1 MKKTIMTAMLSLA
14 VAMGAGAQEAD
25 QLRVYINPGHGG
37 WTPNDRPCS
46 LVGHATPSRYNTDTL
61 AFFES
66 NTNLQKA
73 FGLMERLIDYG
84 FKFDRTLNQTGDES
98 TIGAARDLENNIV
111 LSRVKCGPYHS
122 DNGAESQM
130 GDAWPEDGY
139 IFNRSLTEI
148 SAEVEANNFDV
159 FISIHSNAMN
169 DGDYTNFPLYL
180 YRGYDNC
187 RADEG
192 NLDADF
198 QKESR
203 RMAELCWPYSFENPH
218 STWTDFSATRMN
230 LCGDIDFYGKS
241 SAVAGSKGYLG
252 VLKHTTPGF
261 LVEGYFHTY
270 HPARHRA
277 MNHDV
282 SRIEGVAYARGVG
295 EYFGLAKENFGTIYG
310 IVRDAHTKFADKAYS
325 PNPKSDD
332 VYLPLNDVI
341 VVLKQDG
348 LEVARYV
355 TDEYY
360 NGAYVFDGVPA
371 GEYTLSFSHPDYVE
385 AEDIPVTVKDGYT
398 VYPKTFLTDKEYVDP
413 AEVFENYPDP
423 MAAYSAYVPADEYAF
438 ATDYADVEIPGLE
451 GQIIRR
457 VIARD
462 GRLYVLAHDKKYEYA
477 AKLEGDARPVV
488 TLLVYD
494 LKEKKVLATV
504 STAGT
509 HGSLADVSDIQL
521 TADGYLLGCN
531 QTKTQDT
538 DNEIQAGDEGR
549 GTFIIYKWAND
560 EEGLPT
566 GDPEAWLTLQ
576 DAGNWYRAYP
586 GHFAYS
592 GTTVD
597 GMAVVNMPSITAPNH
612 MLRNTLITV
621 TEGVADGGVFNQSPN
636 SWGEPVI
643 GMDYNMFTSPLDP
656 DKFYMVGSGEKGIAE
671 FSYHHGD
678 KKAELSNGS
687 SDFMSLNAP
696 GQVGIFKY
704 AGASYMV
711 VPAQNEIGATGVKL
725 VNLSDNI
732 ASATVIKTHDT
743 EGEAAAG
750 SVATFGEVE
759 IERNILDEPIGAYVT
774 LYMLRDGKLTK
785 YSTRGVK
792 QPVNR
797 AAFAYG
803 LGVTEGEDN
812 YTITFSVSA
821 DVPQAVFTATPVA
834 EGEAVTVELGALD
847 KGEHSVVID
856 SNILE
861 NEVDYTWSISVTNKA
876 NVKPEEVYCENYSK
890 AVRGGIVIITDP
902 EVESF
907 GYVTVAHGAA
917 AGFDV
922 YTPAGELVASG
933 LHKGHELL
941 GGSSNKNESDMHR
954 GHEHD
959 GMAVFAGLGD
969 KASGLVAFN
978 PADYTAEPFTLY
990 GGTKESAGHY
1000 MLNGNNLGG
1009 NVAGLCFTES
1019 GNNTKLFTFSQD
1031 HEGKNGA
1038 GDNENMLVYYPIGT
1052 SWQITTKPTI
1062 VGHKWLLANRN
1073 VDLMAYGTGFFGAQI
1088 RSAGNNSAGTPCF
1101 VYISYNPSNPT
1112 ETKIELNSSEID
1124 EVDNSNS
1131 SIAIS
1136 CDGKTAAAGMVG
1148 EILIFD
1154 VEWDGSTPTF
1164 SYSYSIPTNS
1174 TAWGHMR
1181 FDYAGNLHYY
1191 QREDKGYHIYTLTHG
1206 AQTVTTPARSSYVLK
1221 GKTDITDITED
1232 YSDVAPVYY
1241 DLRGVMVDPSRTA
1254 PGIYIKVQGTKAQKV
1269 VIK

>member
-14 VAMGAGAQEAD
+14 VALGAGAQEAD

-46 LVGHATPSRYNTDTL
+46 LVGHATPSRNNTDTL

-73 FGLMERLIDYG
+73 LGLMERLIDYG
-84 FKFDRTLNQTGDES
+84 FKFDRSLNQSGEES
-98 TIGAARDLENNIV
+98 TVGAARDLENNIV

-130 GDAWPEDGY
+130 GASWPSDGY
-139 IFNRSLTEI
+139 IYNRSLTEI

-180 YRGYDNC
+180 YRGYNNC

-218 STWTDFSATRMN
+218 SVWTDFTATRMN

-277 MNHDV
+277 MNNDV
-282 SRIEGVAYARGVG
+282 SRVEGVAYARGVAD
-295 EYFGLAKENFGTIYG
+295 YFGLERESFGTIYG
-310 IVRDAHTKFADKAYS
+310 IVRDAHTKFADKAYI

-332 VYLPLNDVI
+332 VYLPLNGVTVI
-341 VVLKQDG
+341 LKKDEV
-348 LEVARYV
+348 EVARYE

-360 NGAYVFDGVPA
+360 NGAYVFDRVEEGN
-371 GEYTLSFSHPDYVE
+371 YTISFSHPDYLE
-385 AEDIPVTVKDGYT
+385 GEELTVTVKAGET
-398 VYPKTFLTDKEYVDP
+398 LYPKTFLTDKEYEEPPVIY
-413 AEVFENYPDP
+413 ENYPDP
-423 MAAYSAYVPADEYAF
+423 LASFSSFVPADEYSF
-438 ATDYADVEIPGLE
+438 TTDFSNVAIPGLE
-451 GQIIRR
+451 GQVIRR

-477 AKLEGDARPVV
+477 AVLEGDARPVV

-494 LKEKKVLATV
+494 LKDKKVLANV

-509 HGSLADVSDIQL
+509 HGSLADLSDIQL

-560 EEGLPT
+560 EDGLPT
-566 GDPEAWLTLQ
+566 GDPDAWLTLQ

-612 MLRNTLITV
+612 MLRNTLITI
-621 TEGVADGGVFNQSPN
+621 TDGVADGGVFNQSPN

-643 GMDYNMFTSPLDP
+643 GMDYNMFTSPLED
-656 DKFYMVGSGEKGIAE
+656 DHFYMIGSGEKGIAE

-678 KKAELSNGS
+678 KKAELSNGN
-687 SDFMSLNAP
+687 SDFLSLKAP

-704 AGASYMV
+704 AGRSYVV
-711 VPAQNEIGATGVKL
+711 VPAYDENGVAGVKL
-725 VNLSDNI
+725 VDMTNNI
-732 ASATVIKTHDT
+732 SSATIVPIYNT
-743 EGEAAAG
+743 EVAGAAG

-759 IERNILDEPIGAYVT
+759 IDRDVMDVPTGAFVT

-785 YSTRGVK
+785 FTTRGVK
-792 QPVNR
+792 QPVHR

-803 LGVTEGEDN
+803 LNVEEGEDS
-812 YTITFSVSA
+812 YTISYSLSDDVASVTFV
-821 DVPQAVFTATPVA
+821 ATPVGG
-834 EGEAVTVELGALD
+834 GEDVTVELGAAS
-847 KGEHSVVID
+847 KGSYTAQID
-856 SNILE
+856 RSSMEADVEYN
-861 NEVDYTWSISVTNKA
+861 WSINVVNKP
-876 NVKPEEVYCENYSK
+876 NVKAEEVFCENYSK
-890 AVRGGIVIITDP
+890 AVRGGIVAITDP
-902 EVESF
+902 EAESF
-907 GYVTVAHGAA
+907 GYITVAHGAA

-941 GGSSNKNESDMHR
+941 GGSSNKNESDLHR
-954 GHEHD
+954 GHERD
-959 GMAVFAGLGD
+959 GLAVFAGLGD

-1000 MLNGNNLGG
+1000 MLNGENLGG

-1019 GNNTKLFTFSQD
+1019 GDDTKLFTFSQD

-1038 GDNENMLVYYPIGT
+1038 GDNENMLVVYPIGT
-1052 SWQITTKPTI
+1052 SWQITSKPN
-1062 VGHKWLLANRN
+1062 VGGHKWLLANRN
-1073 VDLMAYGTGFFGAQI
+1073 VDLVAYGTGFFGAQI
-1088 RSAGNNSAGTPCF
+1088 
-1101 VYISYNPSNPT
+1101 
-1112 ETKIELNSSEID
+1112 
-1124 EVDNSNS
+1124 
-1131 SIAIS
+1131 
-1136 CDGKTAAAGMVG
+1136 
-1148 EILIFD
+1148 
-1154 VEWDGSTPTF
+1154 
-1164 SYSYSIPTNS
+1164 
-1174 TAWGHMR
+1174 
-1181 FDYAGNLHYY
+1181 
-1191 QREDKGYHIYTLTHG
+1191 
-1206 AQTVTTPARSSYVLK
+1206 
-1221 GKTDITDITED
+1221 
-1232 YSDVAPVYY
+1232 
-1241 DLRGVMVDPSRTA
+1241 
-1254 PGIYIKVQGTKAQKV
+1254 
-1269 VIK
+1269 